1 MNCREYGKESGRHI
15 VLLHGGGLS
24 WWNYRDE
31 AELLRGE
38 FHVVLP
44 VLDGH
49 AGSGR
54 PFTSIED
61 NAAEI
66 VEFIDRELGGSVEFI
81 GGLSLG
87 GQVMLEILSQRGN
100 ICRCA
105 LVESACVIPSPL
117 TAALA
122 GPALGMSYGLIRNR
136 AFARLQF
143 SSLHIREDLFQ
154 DYYRDSCLIPRK
166 DMEAFL
172 RASSVYQLKDSL
184 RACRARVLVAAGGR
198 EDHRMLRSAGLI
210 HGMIPGSSLEVLPG
224 LWHGGLSL
232 NNPSGYLVRLR
243 GLLGEDNCKSL

>member
-1 MNCREYGKESGRHI
+1 MNCREYGKGSGRHI

-66 VEFIDRELGGSVEFI
+66 MGFIDRELGGSVEMI

-87 GQVMLEILSQRGN
+87 GQVLLEILSMRGD

-105 LVESACVIPSPL
+105 LVESACVVPSPF
-117 TAALA
+117 TAALV
-122 GPALGMSYGLIRNR
+122 GPVLGMSYGLIRNR
-136 AFARLQF
+136 GFSRVQF

-154 DYYRDSCLIPRK
+154 DYYRDSCLISRK
-166 DMEAFL
+166 DMAAFL
-172 RASSVYQLKDSL
+172 RASSAYPLKDSL
-184 RACRARVLVAAGGR
+184 RGCRARVQVVVGEK
-198 EDHRMLRSAGLI
+198 EDRRMLRSAGLI

-232 NNPSGYLVRLR
+232 NNPAGYVSRLR
-243 GLLGEDNCKSL
+243 GMQGNDL